1 VPCKYLE
8 HTLKIK
14 LQYIHVPIHCKLI
27 HIYSTKDFYFQVTE
41 LAPLGCLLTRL
52 RDESQ
57 NFTISGLSDFV
68 FQIVSGMAYLESH
81 RFVHRDLAA
90 RNVLLESYEKVKIGD
105 FGMMRALSGED
116 DHYTMEPSGKIP
128 FAWYV

>member
-1 VPCKYLE
+1 M
-8 HTLKIK
+8 
-14 LQYIHVPIHCKLI
+14 
-27 HIYSTKDFYFQVTE
+27 YSTNDFHFQVTE

-68 FQIVSGMAYLESH
+68 VQIASGMAYLESH

-90 RNVLLESYEKVKIGD
+90 RNVLLESYDKVKIGD
-105 FGMMRALSGED
+105 FGMMRALSEED
-116 DHYTMEPSGKIP
+116 DHYTMHPNGKIP
-128 FAWYV
+128 FAW